1 MLQQSKAEEQR
12 AIKASYCALKAVAGA
27 QQLIE
32 QVFGV
37 EGAEKFLSIIQKTS
51 KLGDG
56 DIPEN
61 LALESYSS
69 YERAMIEFGYPQ
81 DDAYGNALGAYQN
94 QLRLNEYPITI
105 AQLESKLFEASC
117 SLERLQLNLKNIET
131 EIDGKVVF
139 DTTLRNEQQRK
150 TVRNQKLEQNE
161 SYWEL
166 LEQLEQAK
174 AEHQAIFIELD
185 LRRNQFSVMKLELQ
199 RQIATL
205 QLGNY

>member
-1 MLQQSKAEEQR
+1 MLQQSKRQEQR
-12 AIKASYCALKAVAGA
+12 AIKASYYALKAIAGA

-37 EGAEKFLSIIQKTS
+37 EGVENFLSIIQKKS
-51 KLGDG
+51 NLE

-61 LALESYSS
+61 LTLEGYSS

-81 DDAYGNALGAYQN
+81 DNQN
-94 QLRLNEYPITI
+94 QLRLNEYPIAI
-105 AQLESKLFEASC
+105 AQLESKLLEASC
-117 SLERLQLNLKNIET
+117 KIEKIQLNLKNIES
-131 EIDGKVVF
+131 EIDGEVVF
-139 DTTLRNEQQRK
+139 DPTLRNEQQRK
-150 TVRNQKLEQNE
+150 IVKNQKLKQNE
-161 SYWEL
+161 YYWEL

>member
-1 MLQQSKAEEQR
+1 MLQQSKRQEQR

-37 EGAEKFLSIIQKTS
+37 EGVEKFLSIIQNS
-51 KLGDG
+51 NLEDM
-56 DIPEN
+56 PEN
-61 LALESYSS
+61 LTLEGYSS

-81 DDAYGNALGAYQN
+81 DNQN
-94 QLRLNEYPITI
+94 QLRLNEYPIAI

-166 LEQLEQAK
+166 LDQLEQARAK
-174 AEHQAIFIELD
+174 HQAISIELS
-185 LRRNQFSVMKLELQ
+185 LRQNQFSVVKLELQ